1 MTPFDGE
8 GGIMRAKR
16 KCLIGMF
23 AVFFLVLFAAVG
35 LTVKRHVTSAEEN
48 AGVAVDLTGKSFGAD
63 ETFAFAAKAEF
74 LTAEAAGLIRQ
85 DGERIV
91 FVRRRQNGKPRQA
104 REERRGGRSAEGG
117 TFCRSRKYERGRRG
131 TRKRKNKI
139 ALIRFRSGRAFEGV

>member
-74 LTAEAAGLIRQ
+74 LTAEAAGLVFGKTENGSYSFVVDRAENRVRLVKS
-85 DGERIV
+85 GETQEVLKEEPFVGPANMSADEEAIV
-91 FVRRRQNGKPRQA
+91 KEKTKSLSSV
-104 REERRGGRSAEGG
+104 
-117 TFCRSRKYERGRRG
+117 
-131 TRKRKNKI
+131 
-139 ALIRFRSGRAFEGV
+139 